1 VADSVGSLH
10 DYSSSTGSTPDTIE
24 VMKRT
29 LLVLVVV
36 GLAAQAFVA
45 PSATAGSPP
54 YRPDAWIKLCG
65 QSTGCTIN
73 PPPHPWKGNN
83 VYNSNAKGQTI
94 FQRIDNGEGVWYW
107 LTFQNDG
114 TTKDT
119 FDLSGCTG
127 NKNFKILRVL
137 IGKYKVPVGVSAVHI
152 TRQFIHSNYK
162 FTLKPGGHVAITLN
176 MVTVNPN
183 LHYRCPVSI
192 TSEGDSGKS
201 DTVAVKIKT
210 F

>member
-1 VADSVGSLH
+1 V
-10 DYSSSTGSTPDTIE
+10 
-24 VMKRT
+24 KRSIV
-29 LLVLVVV
+29 LLFVV
-36 GLAAQAFVA
+36 GLAAQVLAT
-45 PSATAGSPP
+45 PSAGAAGSPP

-83 VYNSNAKGQTI
+83 TYNSNAKHQTI

-119 FDLSGCTG
+119 FDLQGCTG
-127 NKNFKILRVL
+127 TKNFKILRVL

-162 FTLKPGGHVAITLN
+162 FTLKPGARIAITLN

-183 LHYRCPVSI
+183 LHYRCPVTI
-192 TSEGDSGKS
+192 TSEGDSAKS
-201 DTVAVKIKT
+201 DTVAVEIKT

>member
-1 VADSVGSLH
+1 
-10 DYSSSTGSTPDTIE
+10 
-24 VMKRT
+24 MKRT
-29 LLVLVVV
+29 LLVLVIV
-36 GLAAQAFVA
+36 GLTAQAFVTS
-45 PSATAGSPP
+45 SASAGSPP

-83 VYNSNAKGQTI
+83 IYNANAKGQTI

-119 FDLSGCTG
+119 FDLTGCTG

-183 LHYRCPVSI
+183 LHYRCPVTI
-192 TSEGDSGKS
+192 TSEGDSAKS

>member
-1 VADSVGSLH
+1 
-10 DYSSSTGSTPDTIE
+10 
-24 VMKRT
+24 MKRT
-29 LLVLVVV
+29 LLLLVVV
-36 GLAAQAFVA
+36 GLAAQAFVV
-45 PSATAGSPP
+45 PSASAGSPP

-83 VYNSNAKGQTI
+83 IYNSNAKGQTI
-94 FQRIDNGEGVWYW
+94 YQRIDNGEGVWYW

-119 FDLSGCTG
+119 FDLTGCTG
-127 NKNFKILRVL
+127 NKNFQILRVL

-162 FTLKPGGHVAITLN
+162 FVLDAGAHVAITLN
-176 MVTVNPN
+176 MVTVKPN
-183 LHYRCPVSI
+183 LHYRCPVTI
-192 TSEGDSGKS
+192 TSEGDSSKS
-201 DTVAVKIKT
+201 DTVAVKIT
-210 F
+210 SF